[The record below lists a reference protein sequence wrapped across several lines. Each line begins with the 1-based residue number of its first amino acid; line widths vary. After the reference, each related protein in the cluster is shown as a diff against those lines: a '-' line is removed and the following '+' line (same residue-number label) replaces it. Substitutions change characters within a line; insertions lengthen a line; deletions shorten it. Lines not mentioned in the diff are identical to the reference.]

1 MFFKKR
7 SEVREKTE
15 VDTDTLNV
23 LLSEAY
29 GGNVSWSGV
38 GALRN
43 SDIYTAVKTI
53 SSDVASSPFEI
64 VVDGIKEKDSN
75 LNYLLNK
82 RPNQQMNPWH
92 FKFVITANMLLNGK
106 SFVEIKRA
114 KHGVPAEL
122 LFHRNSTVT
131 FTQKKDAI
139 VYTVVQSNGKTKTVP
154 AKNMLHFR
162 TFTLDGFN
170 AYSPLHTLAKEIS
183 IQEGSKSAL
192 DSFFKRGAMV
202 GGIVKL
208 DKALKST
215 EELTD
220 KRKEFSEA
228 YGGAMK
234 AGGVL
239 ALDSTM
245 DFKQLEIPT
254 EILKFLNGY
263 TFSTAQVA
271 KSFGLPL
278 EKLGIE
284 TTNTSQS
291 QANADYLKS
300 TLYPIFSCFSTE
312 IEFKMIDYPFN
323 QFTEVSFNV
332 DRLLEMD
339 PETKAKV
346 VKELVQGTL
355 LTPNEG
361 RARFGAPPVEG
372 GNELLA
378 SLNYTELSGLKEYQK
393 NRSERGYKTRSADEG
408 GEDE

>member
-1 MFFKKR
+1 
-7 SEVREKTE
+7 
-15 VDTDTLNV
+15 
-23 LLSEAY
+23 
-29 GGNVSWSGV
+29 
-38 GALRN
+38 
-43 SDIYTAVKTI
+43 
-53 SSDVASSPFEI
+53 
-64 VVDGIKEKDSN
+64 
-75 LNYLLNK
+75 
-82 RPNQQMNPWH
+82 
-92 FKFVITANMLLNGK
+92 
-106 SFVEIKRA
+106 
-114 KHGVPAEL
+114 
-122 LFHRNSTVT
+122 
-131 FTQKKDAI
+131 
-139 VYTVVQSNGKTKTVP
+139 
-154 AKNMLHFR
+154 
-162 TFTLDGFN
+162 
-170 AYSPLHTLAKEIS
+170 
-183 IQEGSKSAL
+183 
-192 DSFFKRGAMV
+192 MV

-312 IEFKMIDYPFN
+312 IEFKMIDYPLIN
-323 QFTEVSFNV
+323 
-332 DRLLEMD
+332 LLKLVL
-339 PETKAKV
+339 TWTGSLKWIRKQKRKWLKNWC
-346 VKELVQGTL
+346 KEL
-355 LTPNEG
+355 
-361 RARFGAPPVEG
+361 
-372 GNELLA
+372 
-378 SLNYTELSGLKEYQK
+378 S
-393 NRSERGYKTRSADEG
+393 
-408 GEDE
+408 